1 MIPHFRE
8 KKITQNDVLQ
18 RFYHAI
24 IHLTLKESL
33 LENNNKNL

>member
-8 KKITQNDVLQ
+8 KKITQNDVQQ
-18 RFYHAI
+18 RFYLAI